1 MNYMRVMICGG
12 GTGGHITPALALTE
26 YIMLHHPHSVL
37 WYIGRRNS
45 MEERL
50 AGTENISFV
59 SLHAAPYR
67 KGFGILACIAVNVL
81 GLFESIILIL
91 RRRPGIIV
99 GFGGYASFP
108 LLLAGLLLR
117 RTVVVHEANALP
129 GKSVKILVRLGA
141 NFAYGIDTGNP
152 ALKRLCERAERKHGT
167 CFTGNPIRQTM
178 VLPVDL
184 SRENDTGLDT
194 EAPTLLVMGGSQG
207 ARFLNRIACSACVK
221 LRNAVPGLQVIHI
234 TGDADQQIVR
244 DTYEMCDIP
253 HYVTPFSDRM
263 NVLYTLAGC
272 VLARAG
278 AMTIAEICAAAV
290 PAVLV
295 PFPYATEKH
304 QHENAR
310 FLVESGGAVMID
322 QSDLTAERFIHELS
336 SLMNDR
342 VRMERMAGINRKL
355 AVPDAARQL
364 WEFALECQG

>member
-1 MNYMRVMICGG
+1 MDYMRVMICGG

-26 YIMLHHPHSVL
+26 YITRHHPHSVL
-37 WYIGRRNS
+37 WYTGRRNS

-50 AGTENISFV
+50 TGVENISFV

-67 KGFGILACIAVNVL
+67 KGFGLLVCIAVNIF
-81 GLFESIILIL
+81 GLFESIFLIL
-91 RRRPGIIV
+91 RRKPHIIV

-108 LLLAGLLLR
+108 LLLAGLLLC

-129 GKSVKILVRLGA
+129 GKSVRLLVRLGA
-141 NFAYGIDTGNP
+141 NFAYGIDTGNRV
-152 ALKRLCERAERKHGT
+152 LKQLCNKAERKHGA

-178 VLPVDL
+178 ALPIDL
-184 SRENDTGLDT
+184 SRENDTGLNAD
-194 EAPTLLVMGGSQG
+194 APTVLVMGGSQG
-207 ARFLNRIACSACVK
+207 ARFLNRISCSACVK
-221 LRNAVPGLQVIHI
+221 LREAVPGLQIIHI
-234 TGDADQQIVR
+234 TGDADEQIVR

-253 HYVTPFSDRM
+253 HYVTSFSDRM
-263 NVLYTLAGC
+263 NVLYALAGC

-310 FLVESGGAVMID
+310 FLAENGGAVMID
-322 QSDLTAERFIHELS
+322 QSDLTIERFIRELS
-336 SLMNDR
+336 SLMNDSD
-342 VRMERMAGINRKL
+342 RMQRMAEINRKL
-355 AVPDAARQL
+355 AVPDAAGKL
-364 WEFALECQG
+364 WEFALACQG